1 MKKAVIVQ
9 DLTFCY
15 KDVPVLKSVNFDIE
29 TGEFIGIIG
38 PNGGG
43 KSTLLKLLMG
53 LLTPD
58 TGIIRLFEK
67 SPKESLDSIGYV
79 PQHPRFDRSFP
90 ISVLELALMG
100 RLKWLPWWGS
110 YSKNDI
116 EKAKEALREV
126 GIENLST
133 RALGTL
139 SGGQMQRALI
149 ARALASKPKIL
160 LLDEPTASVDKEAE
174 TQIFSL
180 LKNLSKEITIVLVTH
195 DLRTAVGLVDR
206 IICVER
212 EVSTFKASEVCEHF
226 ALGLYHAPLLIQDD
240 ESCRLQIIKPDD

>member
-1 MKKAVIVQ
+1 MTAAISVR

-15 KDVPVLKSVNFDIE
+15 NDAPVLTAVNIDIE
-29 TGEFIGIIG
+29 TGEFMGIIG

-43 KSTLLKLLMG
+43 KSTLLKLLLG
-53 LLTPD
+53 LLQPD
-58 TGIIRLFEK
+58 AGTIRILGK
-67 SPKESLDSIGYV
+67 SPKESLESIGYV

-90 ISVLELALMG
+90 ISVLELVLMG

-110 YSKNDI
+110 YCKQDHDL
-116 EKAKEALREV
+116 AQEALREV
-126 GIENLST
+126 GIENLAD

-160 LLDEPTASVDKEAE
+160 LLDEPTASVDKDAE
-174 TQIFSL
+174 GQIFSL
-180 LKNLSKEITIVLVTH
+180 LKNLSQDITIILVTH
-195 DLRTAVGLVDR
+195 DLKTAVQMVDR

-212 EVSTFKASEVCEHF
+212 TASTFKASEVCEHF
-226 ALGLYHAPLLIQDD
+226 ALGLYHAPLLIKDT
-240 ESCRLQIIKPDD
+240 ENCRLQIKKD